1 MHTLRQIEAMVDRFR
16 PKSNKEKGGP
26 TLVRQFEWHVKK
38 SKRKR
43 LRCKVDKHIR
53 NLNFLMQNLQ
63 RYSD

>member
-1 MHTLRQIEAMVDRFR
+1 MVDRFR
-16 PKSNKEKGGP
+16 PKSNKEKSGP
-26 TLVRQFEWHVKK
+26 TLVKQFEWHVKK